1 MASSSAFINPFFDY
15 DPTTI
20 SDFAL
25 HTYTPPIHAQHVPNL
40 LPLKLTRDNYLL
52 WKNLFLPVL
61 QNYDMLGII
70 DETEPCPPQF
80 ISSTDNTLTPNLA
93 FTNRTKKELSC
104 KIWINSALSD
114 TVLPYTVG
122 ATSSYDWWLNL
133 EKRFAALT
141 CSHLLQLKAHLQTI
155 KKGFLTMLEYIQQ
168 IKTIADSLAASSSP
182 LANTDFITH
191 ILQGLTTEYN
201 TLSASI
207 HVRYEPLSPE
217 DLHGLLLSEEIAIE
231 HKATLF
237 PLSEPTNHAFHTSP
251 HLPTPFLPN
260 PPPVIINTTTTS
272 TQITTILASN
282 ALLHSLINPLFATTS
297 FNPGFLAR
305 YLIAIVTLP

>member
-1 MASSSAFINPFFDY
+1 
-15 DPTTI
+15 
-20 SDFAL
+20 
-25 HTYTPPIHAQHVPNL
+25 
-40 LPLKLTRDNYLL
+40 
-52 WKNLFLPVL
+52 
-61 QNYDMLGII
+61 MLGII
-70 DETEPCPPQF
+70 DEIEPCPPQF

-104 KIWINSALSD
+104 KIWINSALYD

-122 ATSSYDWWLNL
+122 ATSSHDWWLNL

-191 ILQGLTTEYN
+191 ILQGLTTEYDAFS
-201 TLSASI
+201 TSI

-237 PLSEPTNHAFHTSP
+237 PLSEPTNHAFHTF
-251 HLPTPFLPN
+251 TPSTNSFSSQSSSRN
-260 PPPVIINTTTTS
+260 HKYHNHFNINNNNS
-272 TQITTILASN
+272 ASN